1 MFSMTFLA
9 LSALVGSAL
18 AQGCPEAARFGT
30 LKISPNPIVLGQ
42 EVTFEG
48 NFTCAREK
56 GLAPVYTDY
65 WLTVPEANNSGF
77 QPPIYFARRDAP
89 ANGVDTFTVTFDPAY
104 SGFVHYPDAV
114 YQITLASTSV
124 VGESETYGK
133 TLATGEVFYGVDVV
147 KASN

>member
-18 AQGCPEAARFGT
+18 AQGCSEAERFGT

-77 QPPIYFARRDAP
+77 QPPSTLP
-89 ANGVDTFTVTFDPAY
+89 AGMLQPAGWILSLLLSTQHTLDLCTTLTQFTR
-104 SGFVHYPDAV
+104 
-114 YQITLASTSV
+114 L
-124 VGESETYGK
+124 
-133 TLATGEVFYGVDVV
+133 L
-147 KASN
+147 